1 MAENNTVKH
10 RLASLRTL
18 MSGEGVDYVLITSS
32 DYHASEYVGDYFKV
46 SEYFSGCTS
55 DNVILIVSAGWAKL
69 WTDGRYFISAAEELD
84 GTGIDLM
91 KMGEPGVPTVKA
103 FLKQSVREG
112 ETLAFDGRCVTSD
125 AGEGYRKIAS
135 ANGAAVNGEFAPAD
149 AIWTDRPAMASHPA
163 WVLDE
168 ELAGESCVSKISR
181 VREQMRVKGAAY
193 LIISKLDDI
202 MWLLNIRGAD
212 IAYNPVALSYLILG
226 TEEVFLFI
234 QESEVTDALRGYAAK
249 NGIDILPYEN
259 IFDTIKTRNFV
270 GNIMVDPSGTS
281 DAMMHLLSGRFGKE
295 HLIFAPNP
303 TAIMKAVKNPVELEH
318 LRKAYLL
325 DSVALCRFIY
335 YVKKNIEKIPMTEV
349 SAAQYLDHLRSEL
362 PGYLDLSFGTISAY
376 NANAAMAHYAP
387 TPENCAKLEPHGF
400 LLVDSGGQ
408 YLGGTTDVTRT
419 IALGKLTKEMK
430 TDFTTVVISNLRLLY
445 ARFLYG
451 VSGISLDIYARA
463 PFWERG
469 QNFNHGTGHGIG
481 YILNV
486 HEGPQVIRWKARD
499 PQDNTAF
506 EPGMITSDEP
516 GIYLEGKYG
525 IRTETIT
532 ECVEDRTT
540 EFGRFLRFEPLTYA
554 PIDLDAV
561 DLSLMDASD
570 IRKLNDYHRKVWEK
584 ISPFIEGD
592 EREWLREATMHQ

>member
-1 MAENNTVKH
+1 MNTIKQ
-10 RLASLRTL
+10 RLAALRSA
-18 MSGEGVDYVLITSS
+18 MQAAGADYCLITSS

-55 DNVILIVSAGWAKL
+55 DNVILIVSKIWAKL
-69 WTDGRYFISAAEELD
+69 WTDGRYFISAAAELD
-84 GTGIDLM
+84 GTEIELM
-91 KMGEPGVPTVKA
+91 KMGEPGVPTVRE
-103 FLKQSVREG
+103 FLQQTIGKD

-125 AGEGYRKIAS
+125 AGENYRKIAA
-135 ANGAAVNGEFAPAD
+135 ANGALVNGEFAPAD
-149 AIWTDRPAMASHPA
+149 TIWTDRPKMASHPA
-163 WVLDE
+163 WILDE
-168 ELAGESCVSKISR
+168 KLAGESCLSKISR
-181 VREQMRVKGAAY
+181 VREQMREKGAAY

-202 MWLLNIRGAD
+202 MWLINIRGAD
-212 IAYNPVALSYLILG
+212 IAYNPVALSYLILSQSDIS
-226 TEEVFLFI
+226 LFM
-234 QESEVTDALRGYAAK
+234 QESEVTDALRAYAAG
-249 NGIDILPYEN
+249 NGIKILPYEN
-259 IFDTIKTRNFV
+259 IFDAVKNGKFEGRVMI
-270 GNIMVDPSGTS
+270 DPSGTS
-281 DAMMHLLSGRFGKE
+281 DAMMHLLSERVGRE

-318 LRKAYLL
+318 IRKAYLL

-335 YVKKNIEKIPMTEV
+335 YVKKNIGKIPMTEV

-387 TPENCAKLEPHGF
+387 TPERCAQLEPHGF

-419 IALGKLTKEMK
+419 IALGELTKEMI
-430 TDFTTVVISNLRLLY
+430 TDFTTVVVSNLRLLY

-486 HEGPQVIRWKARD
+486 HEGPQVIRWKGRSPED
-499 PQDNTAF
+499 YTAF

-540 EFGRFLRFEPLTYA
+540 GFGRFLRFEPLTYA
-554 PIDLDAV
+554 PIDMDAI

-570 IRKLNDYHRKVWEK
+570 IRKLRDYHRKVWEK
-584 ISPFIEGD
+584 ISPFLEGD
-592 EREWLREATMHQ
+592 EREWLREVCGVQG